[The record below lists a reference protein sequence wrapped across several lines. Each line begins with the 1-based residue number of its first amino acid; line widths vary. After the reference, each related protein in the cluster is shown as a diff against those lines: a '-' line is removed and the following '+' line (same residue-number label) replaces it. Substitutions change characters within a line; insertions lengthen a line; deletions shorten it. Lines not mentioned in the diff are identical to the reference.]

1 MATVTTLNEVRFA
14 AGVAADLTELAEVRD
29 ALADALRTCRWSVE
43 DAFRVLICADEAMAN
58 ALSHGSA
65 QAGTI
70 DVRFRVDQGAVKL
83 VIGDHCTEEA
93 SIPSPLAIPDDTSE
107 HGRGVILMRALAD
120 AFRMMRRP
128 TGTLVALR
136 FRVAEGAA
144 R

>member
-1 MATVTTLNEVRFA
+1 MATATTSSEVRFA
-14 AGVAADLTELAEVRD
+14 AGVVADLTELAEVRD
-29 ALADALRTCRWSVE
+29 ALADALCRCRWSDE
-43 DAFRVLICADEAMAN
+43 DAFRVLVCADEAMAN
-58 ALSHGSA
+58 AVSHGSA
-65 QAGTI
+65 EAGTI
-70 DVRFRVDQGAVKL
+70 DIRFRVDQGAVNL
-83 VIGDHCTEEA
+83 VIGDHCTTET

-120 AFRMMRRP
+120 VFRMMRRP